1 MNFYSKR
8 GIKLHYFYILLE
20 SNAVDIA
27 KVRKRSL
34 QVQPGAP
41 SEPERQEYQITQHN
55 LSRGSDVVVA
65 VIDYLK
71 SFKSLGGVGPLYTI
85 DGENIIIHEKSNIVS
100 FRHVK
105 LHK

>member
-41 SEPERQEYQITQHN
+41 SEPERQEYQIT
-55 LSRGSDVVVA
+55 S
-65 VIDYLK
+65 
-71 SFKSLGGVGPLYTI
+71 T
-85 DGENIIIHEKSNIVS
+85 
-100 FRHVK
+100 
-105 LHK
+105 